1 MQPPLPTYAELHCL
15 SNFSFLRGASH
26 PFELVEKAHELGYGA
41 LAITDECSVA
51 GIVRAHEAVKK
62 LPSDT
67 PLKKLI
73 IGTEISLEDE
83 FKLVLLAT
91 DRDGYGHLCALITH
105 GRRQAEKGSY
115 RLTRNDLGGGL
126 PGCLALLVP
135 GARPDNGQARFV
147 AECFPSRAWI
157 ATGLFCGPNDR
168 ARLAQLRELGKNS
181 GLPLVAAGDVH
192 IHRRSRRR
200 LQDVLT
206 AIRLGIPVAQAGHAL
221 YSNAERHLRSRLRLA
236 RLYPLELL
244 AESLEVAARCNFSL
258 DSLRYEYPDE
268 IVPPG
273 HTPTTY
279 LRELT
284 EKGLRERFPQGVE
297 EKVRSQ
303 VGKELALIGELK
315 YEPFFLTVHD
325 VVRFA
330 RSKNILCQG
339 RGSAANSTVCYALG
353 ITEVNPGRMSM
364 LFERF
369 LSRERNEPPDI
380 DVDFEHQRREEVIQ
394 YIYNKYGRD
403 RAAIAATLITYQLR
417 SAVRDVGKALGLGP
431 ARIDLL
437 SQSLAWWDGS
447 GTLRERLSESG
458 LDLDSQV
465 IREFVELVRD
475 LLGFPRHLSQ
485 HVGGF
490 VISRGPLSRLVPI
503 ENAAMPERS
512 IIQWDK
518 DDLETLGLL
527 KVDVL
532 ALGMLTAIRRAFE
545 LVDHTR
551 LASSQ
556 MKEVLDRDEDRAVY
570 GMICKADT
578 IGVFQ
583 IESRA
588 QMSMLPRLQP
598 RKFYDLVIEV
608 AIVRPGPIQG
618 DMVHPYLKRRKMD
631 SKDIPYEKEELR
643 PVLERTRGVPIFQ
656 EQVMH
661 LAMVAAGFTPDEA
674 DGLRRSMA
682 AWKRKGGLEK
692 YEDKLRKGMAAN
704 DYSDAFIERICK
716 QIQGFSDYGFPE
728 SHAASFALLAYVS
741 SWLKYHHPAAFLAAL
756 LNSQPMGFYSASV
769 LVQDARRHCV
779 EVRPVDVTVSEWD
792 STLERSGNSRQPAVR
807 LGFSL
812 AKGIAEDS
820 VKRISTAR
828 AKCPFS
834 GIDDL
839 ARRADLSRR
848 DLRSMAAAGA
858 LASLAGHRRNAH
870 WLAAG
875 ERLSGMLQD
884 APINEPPPCFSA
896 PTEGK
901 DATADYASLGLTLGR
916 HPLALLRQR
925 LQRMR
930 FATAADLRQLP
941 DGKSARAA
949 GIVTGRQRPQTAKG
963 TTFVT
968 LEDETGYVNV
978 VVWRSLAEQQRRE
991 LLGSRLLGVEG
1002 VTQKEGDV
1010 VHLVARR
1017 LSDHSRLLGPLGV
1030 KSRDFH

>member
-1 MQPPLPTYAELHCL
+1 MQPKFPAYAELHCL

-26 PFELVEKAHELGYGA
+26 PHELVEKAHELGYSA
-41 LAITDECSVA
+41 LAITDECSIA
-51 GIVRAHEAVKK
+51 GVVRAHEAIKK
-62 LPSDT
+62 LPPDAS
-67 PLKKLI
+67 LKLI
-73 IGTEISLEDE
+73 VGSEIRLDDGL
-83 FKLVLLAT
+83 KLVLLAA
-91 DRDGYGHLCALITH
+91 DREGYGNLCSLITL
-105 GRRQAEKGSY
+105 GRTREEKGSY
-115 RLTRNDLGGGL
+115 RLARHDLSGGL

-135 GARPDNGQARFV
+135 GVKLDQGQARFV
-147 AECFPSRAWI
+147 AECFPHRAWI
-157 ATGLFCGPNDR
+157 AVELFCGPNDKSQL
-168 ARLAQLRELGKNS
+168 ARLRELARDS

-192 IHRRSRRR
+192 MHKPSRRE

-206 AIRLGIPVAQAGHAL
+206 AIRLGIPVTQAGHAL
-221 YSNAERHLRSRLRLA
+221 YPNAERRLRQLVRLA
-236 RLYPLELL
+236 QLYTPELL
-244 AESLEVAARCNFSL
+244 SESLEIAARCNFSL

-273 HTPTTY
+273 HTPATY

-284 EKGLRERFPQGVE
+284 EQGLRERFPHGTE
-297 EKVRSQ
+297 EKVRFQ
-303 VGKELALIGELK
+303 VEKELALIGELK
-315 YEPFFLTVHD
+315 YEPFFLTVYD

-353 ITEVNPGRMSM
+353 ITEVNPERMNV

-394 YIYNKYGRD
+394 YVYSKYGRD
-403 RAAIAATLITYQLR
+403 RAAIAATLITYQPR
-417 SAVRDVGKALGLGP
+417 SAVRDVGKALSLP
-431 ARIDLL
+431 VQVDLL
-437 SQSLAWWDGS
+437 ARSLVWWDGS
-447 GTLRERLSESG
+447 GTLRERLSDSG
-458 LDLDSQV
+458 LDPDSRV
-465 IREFVELVRD
+465 IRKFVELVRV
-475 LLGFPRHLSQ
+475 LIRFPRHLSQ

-503 ENAAMPERS
+503 ENAAMPGRS

-532 ALGMLTAIRRAFE
+532 ALGMLTAIRRAFDF
-545 LVDHTR
+545 VDGTR
-551 LASSQ
+551 LASTQ
-556 MKEVLDRDEDRAVY
+556 MKEVLEREEDQAVY

-578 IGVFQ
+578 IGAFQ

-588 QMSMLPRLQP
+588 QMSMLPRLKP
-598 RKFYDLVIEV
+598 TKFYDLVIEV

-631 SKDIPYEKEELR
+631 PKDIPYEKEALR

-661 LAMVAAGFTPDEA
+661 LAMVAADFTPDEA

-692 YEDKLRKGMAAN
+692 YEDKLRKGMAEN
-704 DYSDAFIERICK
+704 GYSDAFITRICK
-716 QIQGFSDYGFPE
+716 QVQGFSDYGFPE

-756 LNSQPMGFYSASV
+756 LNSQPMGFYSVSA
-769 LVQDARRHCV
+769 LMQDARRHGV
-779 EVRPVDVTVSEWD
+779 EVRPVDVTTSDWD
-792 STLERSGNSRQPAVR
+792 STLERDDDAPPAVR

-812 AKGIAEDS
+812 AKGISEES
-820 VKRISTAR
+820 VKRIVTAR
-828 AKCPFS
+828 TKTPFS
-834 GIDDL
+834 SIDDL
-839 ARRADLSRR
+839 ARRCDLSRR
-848 DLRSMAAAGA
+848 DLHGLAAAGS

-875 ERLSGMLQD
+875 ERPSGILHE
-884 APINEPPPCFSA
+884 APINETQPRLAPPS
-896 PTEGK
+896 ERE
-901 DATADYASLGLTLGR
+901 DMTADYASLDLTLGR

-930 FATAADLRQLP
+930 FATAADLKLLRSGTL
-941 DGKSARAA
+941 ARAI
-949 GIVTGRQRPQTAKG
+949 GMVTGRQRPQTAKG
-963 TTFVT
+963 TIFVT
-968 LEDETGYVNV
+968 LEDETGYTNV
-978 VVWRSLAEQQRRE
+978 IVWGDLAERQQHA
-991 LLGSRLLGVEG
+991 LLGSKLLGVEG
-1002 VTQKEGDV
+1002 VMEKEGDV
-1010 VHLVARR
+1010 MHLVARQ
-1017 LSDHSRLLGPLGV
+1017 LTDHSLLLGPLGV